1 MKYKAIEISTS
12 GNRWRDTPRQRNI
25 YPFLTNYQTYNLNE
39 LKLLED
45 KNTFVY
51 IPR

>member
-25 YPFLTNYQTYNLNE
+25 YLSE
-39 LKLLED
+39 LSFFDKLSNMSLSSISFERVEI
-45 KNTFVY
+45 T
-51 IPR
+51 RG